1 MFVQRCLTEIGK
13 QTVQAIQR
21 HGRWRRDFH
30 ADRLSV
36 LGVVDHEQ
44 ATGGFLS
51 FWRCRYAEKALLFVG
66 GALLFFCCIVTPRKA

>member
-13 QTVQAIQR
+13 QTVQTIQR
-21 HGRWRRDFH
+21 HGRGRRDFH

-44 ATGGFLS
+44 AVSGRHRL
-51 FWRCRYAEKALLFVG
+51 RALLARLVLQVQVRGKRLAFSVCD
-66 GALLFFCCIVTPRKA
+66 LK